1 MRRTDS
7 RPTKSGSSA
16 RGSHLPRALRKVAGI
31 TVAALAFGALAGEAS
46 AERPGRRAWL
56 GIELAPGPAGGVVA
70 KHVVTNSPARTA
82 GVSDGDQIVAADGV
96 PLEKTEQL
104 VARVAIAGPGGT
116 VKLRVRRGGVEREIS
131 AMPIEHPGSEQVL
144 RLDKV
149 GTFAPTWK
157 AVSVKGS
164 VPANIGML
172 RGRVVLLDFWASW
185 CGPCRAVAKDLSK
198 LHTTYGAKG
207 LSVVGLTSDSVE
219 VANKAAAD
227 LAMLYPVASD
237 ADNDTAALYGV
248 RALPTMFVIDKKGVI
263 REIFIGYG
271 PGHAEAVE
279 KLITTL
285 LAEPGPPP
293 G

>member
-1 MRRTDS
+1 
-7 RPTKSGSSA
+7 
-16 RGSHLPRALRKVAGI
+16 VAGI
-31 TVAALAFGALAGEAS
+31 TVAAFVIGALTGDAS

-56 GIELAPGPAGGVVA
+56 GIELAPAPSGGVVA
-70 KHVVTNSPARTA
+70 KHVVTTSPARAA

-96 PLEKTEQL
+96 PLDKPEQL

-116 VKLRVRRGGVEREIS
+116 VKLRVRRGGVEREVS

-157 AVSVKGS
+157 TVSVAKGS
-164 VPANIGML
+164 VPANIGLL
-172 RGRVVLLDFWASW
+172 RGRVIVLDFWASW
-185 CGPCRAVAKDLSK
+185 CGPCRAVSKDLSK
-198 LHTTYGAKG
+198 LQTTYAAKG

-219 VANKAAAD
+219 AAAKAAAD

-237 ADNDTAALYGV
+237 AGDETAALYGV
-248 RALPTMFVIDKKGVI
+248 RALPTMYIIDKKGII
-263 REIFIGYG
+263 REIFVGYG

-279 KLITTL
+279 KLVTTL
-285 LAEPGPPP
+285 LAEPGPTP